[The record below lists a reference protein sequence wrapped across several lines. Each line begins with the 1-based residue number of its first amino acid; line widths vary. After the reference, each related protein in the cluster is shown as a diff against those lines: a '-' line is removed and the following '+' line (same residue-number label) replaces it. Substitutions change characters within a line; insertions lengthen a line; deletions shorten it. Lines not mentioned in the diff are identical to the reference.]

1 MKLCSSQLLLPIF
14 IIFSLLPLSK
24 ADINADKKALLAFAA
39 LVPHS
44 PKLKWDN
51 DTANGNASYICT
63 SWAGIVCTADNAR
76 VLIVRL
82 PAVGL
87 TGPIPSGTLGE
98 LDALR
103 VLSLR
108 SNRLSGS
115 LPSDLLSL
123 PSLRSLFLQHN
134 NFTTNISTFFP
145 HRLHILDLSFN
156 SFTGNIPPNIQL
168 LTRLTGLYLHNNS
181 LSGRIPDIR
190 LSKLKHLNISYNNL
204 KGRIPSSFKAFPSSS
219 FIGNPLL
226 CGKPLKSCGH
236 TLFKKKIS
244 VWAVAAM
251 AFGGTVVTFLLVVAF
266 VFCCLRKKSTNESG
280 AQITNPNPLNDKR
293 TEKPKEEFSSGVP
306 YPDRNKLVFF
316 EGSSYNFDID
326 DLLRASAE
334 VIGKGSFGVSY
345 KAALDEL
352 TTVVVKRLSHV
363 DATKLEFQQQLEL
376 IRRVGKHQN
385 VATLHAFY
393 YSTDEKLLLYDYY
406 AAGSLMAL
414 LHGNTGPGRTPFA
427 WEPRVKIALGTAKGI
442 AHIHSIGGPTFTL
455 GNIKSSNILIDQD
468 MEARITDIGLI
479 PIINIPL
486 IPSSHSSGYQA
497 PEVLETNAHTHKSD
511 IYSFGILLLEILTGK
526 KPFQSPSGGKMVDL
540 PVWVQSVV
548 KEEWTAEVFD
558 VELMRSHN
566 LKTEMIQMLQIA
578 LACVEKVPDSR
589 PSISEVVGMIELIQV
604 YDMDIGSL

>member
-14 IIFSLLPLSK
+14 IIFSLLLLSK
-24 ADINADKKALLAFAA
+24 ADINADEKALLAFAA

-44 PKLKWDN
+44 SKLRWDN
-51 DTANGNASYICT
+51 DTVNGNASYICT

-87 TGPIPSGTLGE
+87 TGPIPPGTLGE

-134 NFTTNISTFFP
+134 NFTTNIPTFFP

-168 LTRLTGLYLHNNS
+168 LTWLTGLYLHNNS
-181 LSGRIPDIR
+181 LSNRILDIR

-204 KGRIPSSFKAFPSSS
+204 KGRIPSSFKDFPSSS

-236 TLFKKKIS
+236 TLFKKKFS

-266 VFCCLRKKSTNESG
+266 VFFCLRKNTTDESG
-280 AQITNPNPLNDKR
+280 AQITNPNPLKDKR
-293 TEKPKEEFSSGVP
+293 TEKPKEEFSSGP

-316 EGSSYNFDID
+316 EGSYNFNLD
-326 DLLRASAE
+326 DLLRASA
-334 VIGKGSFGVSY
+334 
-345 KAALDEL
+345 D
-352 TTVVVKRLSHV
+352 
-363 DATKLEFQQQLEL
+363 QLEL
-376 IRRVGKHQN
+376 IRSVGKHQN

-393 YSTDEKLLLYDYY
+393 YSTRDKLLLYDYY

-414 LHGNTGPGRTPFA
+414 FHGNTGPGRTPFA
-427 WEPRVKIALGTAKGI
+427 WEPRVKVALGTAKGI
-442 AHIHSIGGPTFTL
+442 AHIHSIGGLTFTL

-479 PIINIPL
+479 PIMNIPL
-486 IPSSHSSGYQA
+486 IPSFHSSGYQA
-497 PEVLETNAHTHKSD
+497 PEVLETKVHTHKSD

-526 KPFQSPSGGKMVDL
+526 KPFQSPSGGEMVDL
-540 PVWVQSVV
+540 PVWVQTAV
-548 KEEWTAEVFD
+548 KEEWTPDVFD
-558 VELMRSHN
+558 VELMRSPKLDN
-566 LKTEMIQMLQIA
+566 EMIQMLQIA
-578 LACVEKVPDSR
+578 LACVEKVPDRR
-589 PSISEVVGMIELIQV
+589 PSISEVVGRIELIQE
-604 YDMDIGSL
+604 YDSDNGSVSD